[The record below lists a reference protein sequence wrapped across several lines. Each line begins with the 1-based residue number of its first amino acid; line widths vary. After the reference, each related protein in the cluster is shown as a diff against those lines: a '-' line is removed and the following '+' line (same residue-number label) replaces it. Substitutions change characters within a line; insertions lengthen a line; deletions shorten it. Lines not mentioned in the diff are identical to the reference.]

1 MAEFFSSFF
10 RVFGFGSGDRF
21 IECWV
26 GSAPEGLI
34 TEVGCKIGWNK
45 IFSQSCGC
53 FWMTG
58 WFMMLF
64 FLELCFFKFALS
76 LEMMEALDEVRSC
89 KVSKTATSD

>member
-1 MAEFFSSFF
+1 MPEFFPHF
-10 RVFGFGSGDRF
+10 FGFSVSVPGDRF

-34 TEVGCKIGWNK
+34 TEVRCKIGWNK